1 MEFPITESWFWIALL
16 YGCIDAVYLM
26 RFLCLPFRIRRK
38 YRFQKVDWPDCGMI
52 VYALLLGSML
62 CLDGPLHSQ
71 PMGRAARIA
80 AGMIF
85 HTWLIVLIYAILQDK
100 LAKKISWKEYGRNI
114 MNLFFA
120 FFPKVRYYLRRWEMR
135 IRKAAGFLFVGL
147 AVLELVLASLGYYGL
162 LSETWVHDMT
172 VVIGIGIFGT
182 IAISSFLLA
191 MRSCRRLLV
200 FWFTFIMVIA
210 VVQNKLHLSP
220 SLYYLT
226 FVIMLTLFWLL
237 LGGIAD
243 YDRVK
248 MAASIVNTMTTL
260 VVIVANV
267 LAGWIDNE
275 LGLLGLSADFCQQM
289 QYVTNTAVLPFVIA
303 GYLTALLKEMQ
314 VYWED
319 HYPEYAASGNAHA
332 VGIRESLFQDR
343 YED

>member
-1 MEFPITESWFWIALL
+1 MRAEDIFLFCLAVVFGILDLAFLIMFLYLPFQIKKGHQFEKVDWLKEAETIVGLL
-16 YGCIDAVYLM
+16 YGVIFYIPLASG
-26 RFLCLPFRIRRK
+26 FPPTGKFE
-38 YRFQKVDWPDCGMI
+38 QI
-52 VYALLLGSML
+52 VAALVF
-62 CLDGPLHSQ
+62 P
-71 PMGRAARIA
+71 
-80 AGMIF
+80 
-85 HTWLIVLIYAILQDK
+85 TWLFELISAILQDK
-100 LAKKISWKEYGRNI
+100 LARNISWKEYGRNI
-114 MNLFFA
+114 MNLFFT
-120 FFPKVRYYLRRWEMR
+120 FFLKVRYYLRRWEMR

-147 AVLELVLASLGYYGL
+147 AVLVLVLASLAYYGL
-162 LSETWVHDMT
+162 LSETFVHDMT
-172 VVIGIGIFGT
+172 VVLGIGIFGT

-200 FWFTFIMVIA
+200 FWFTFIVVIV
-210 VVQNKLHLSP
+210 VVQNKLHLST

-243 YDRVK
+243 YDRAR
-248 MAASIVNTMTTL
+248 MAATIVNTMTTL

-275 LGLLGLSADFCQQM
+275 LGPLGLSADFCQQM

-319 HYPEYAASGNAHA
+319 HYPECAASGNTHS
-332 VGIRESLFQDR
+332 VGIRESLFQDK